1 MKPTLRAIIPAA
13 GRRGHGILTGFGII
27 LVCVTLGTPPQTHS
41 DQLAAFQKRKAVLE
55 AKLREA
61 VLAAEGATPGEDTKA
76 RWAKLSG
83 TPLISAFCRLLAL
96 KPTMPIAQPSF
107 RDEVLR
113 AAGDIKSMSREDLQ
127 QLNRDVTQASIRDE
141 GLAMELQMLPANQR
155 EGAVAKLREKWAAR
169 RGENLKSEYYVA
181 MAAYLRHRA
190 DEARTKDAAS
200 LGFADLT
207 LLEGLDPATL
217 GRDALH
223 DFHESVG
230 RAAAADQALS
240 PTQTVRTSP

>member
-1 MKPTLRAIIPAA
+1 MNTIPSAFFPIPGYRNPFFGIGLCLCAIVLGAT
-13 GRRGHGILTGFGII
+13 TGFS
-27 LVCVTLGTPPQTHS
+27 V
-41 DQLAAFQKRKAVLE
+41 AADRAAEIQKRKAVLE

-61 VLAAEGATPGEDTKA
+61 ALAAEGATAGEDTKA

-96 KPTMPIAQPSF
+96 EPTMPIAQPSF

-127 QLNRDVTQASIRDE
+127 QLHRDVTQASIRDE

-155 EGAVAKLREKWAAR
+155 EAVVAKLREKWAAR

-181 MAAYLRHRA
+181 MAAYLRRRGAESRA
-190 DEARTKDAAS
+190 KAPGS
-200 LGFADLT
+200 VGLADLT
-207 LLEGLDPATL
+207 LLEGPDPAVL